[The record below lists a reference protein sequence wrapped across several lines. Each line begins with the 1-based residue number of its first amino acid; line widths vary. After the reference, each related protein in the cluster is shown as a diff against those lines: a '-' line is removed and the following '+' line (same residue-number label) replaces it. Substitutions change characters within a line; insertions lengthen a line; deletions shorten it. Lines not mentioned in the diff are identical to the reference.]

1 MSYSELSDKNHRLG
15 KGAVATRGTDQLKS
29 MAKMLRVLEC
39 FSTVDRHLS
48 VSDIV
53 RITDLPRA
61 TAHRIAVTM
70 RDLGFL
76 DQDKERDHYRLGLK
90 LFEFGS
96 TVLANM
102 DLHREATPFAD
113 ALKSLT
119 GETVNVTVFNG
130 THSVVISRLEGAENR
145 LNPTT
150 VLTSTP
156 AHCSASGKVAL
167 AFQSDT
173 VIARVISLGL
183 PRFTPTTLTDPA
195 ALRRELATIRKQ
207 EYAIDDNEHQPG
219 CRCVAAPI
227 RDSSG
232 RTFAAI
238 SITGA
243 ASRITLDK
251 VPELAQI
258 VMHQARLIST
268 QLGHRS
274 ADEPRRSRK

>member
-1 MSYSELSDKNHRLG
+1 MSHTKVSKEDHRPR
-15 KGAVATRGTDQLKS
+15 KANITARGTDKLKS

-53 RITDLPRA
+53 RNTDLPRA
-61 TAHRIAVTM
+61 TAHRIVVTL
-70 RDLGFL
+70 RELGFL

-90 LFEFGS
+90 LFQFGS

-113 ALKSLT
+113 SLKSLT

-130 THSVVISRLEGAENR
+130 TQSVVISRLEGAENR
-145 LNPTT
+145 LNPAT
-150 VLTSTP
+150 VLTSSP

-173 VIARVISLGL
+173 VITRVISLGL
-183 PRFTPTTLTDPA
+183 PRFTANTLTDPS
-195 ALRRELATIRKQ
+195 ALHEELAAIR
-207 EYAIDDNEHQPG
+207 ERGYAIDDEEHQPG
-219 CRCVAAPI
+219 CRCVAAPV
-227 RDSSG
+227 REASG

-238 SITGA
+238 SVTGPA
-243 ASRITLDK
+243 ARITLDK
-251 VPELAQI
+251 IPELAQI
-258 VMHQARLIST
+258 VMHQARLISI
-268 QLGHRS
+268 QLGYRPNGTPS
-274 ADEPRRSRK
+274 DRA